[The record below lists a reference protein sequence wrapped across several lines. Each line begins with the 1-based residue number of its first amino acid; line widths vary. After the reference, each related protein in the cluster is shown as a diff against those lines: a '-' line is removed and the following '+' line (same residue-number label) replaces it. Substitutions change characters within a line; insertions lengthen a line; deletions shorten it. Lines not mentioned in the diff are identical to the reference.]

1 MGIIDLLQKK
11 KNREVETWDPTIPLT
26 AQEGPLDRGDALRQ
40 IAAYYSDGKLVV
52 SKSHR
57 SSPHILSLITE
68 IEISGYPEPVI
79 EAVDINRVQLCYDRV
94 SGGFDFRTK
103 QDEVRMRREV
113 LDLVGEMAKKRVSD
127 IHVVVY
133 EQSTLVRARV
143 AGSMEHIAEWPP
155 EYGHSFCAA
164 AFTMADAADVNYQP
178 YEYQGARVS
187 NRKDLQLPEG
197 VISLRLQFNPTVYD
211 GRCMIVRLLY
221 NTDDKT
227 AGDVSALGFTPEHL
241 EDFEFLRSK
250 PFGINVVA
258 GPTGHGKSTTLQ
270 RNIIAILKEYNY
282 NLAFFTVED
291 PPEYPIRGAVQM
303 PVTNASTQEERAAQF
318 TKAIAAALR
327 SNPDRI
333 MIGEVRDEASAGLA
347 FEAAM
352 TGHQVWTSLH
362 SNDAITIP
370 FRLRDLHVEEYKL
383 CDPSLM
389 TGMISQRLARK
400 LCRSC
405 CLPIPD
411 TDLNYNL
418 LARLEAAQVPVE
430 RLRKTNPQGCPKC
443 GGTGYASRTVVAE
456 IIIPDHQFMDYV
468 KKDRK
473 MEAEQY
479 WLTHLNGRTM
489 MEHMVDRLRA
499 GEIDPTDAERIC
511 GPILLPKRGGG
522 GGDVGSH

>member
-1 MGIIDLLQKK
+1 MGIVDLLNKK
-11 KNREVETWDPTIPLT
+11 RRPEEIWDPNIPLT
-26 AQEGPLDRGDALRQ
+26 AEGGPLDRGQQLRQ
-40 IAAYYSDGKLVV
+40 IAAYYADGKLIV

-57 SSPHILSLITE
+57 SSPHILSLIAE
-68 IEISGYPEPVI
+68 IRAGGYPEPQI
-79 EAVDINRVQLCYDRV
+79 EAVELNRVQLSYERTV
-94 SGGFDFRTK
+94 GSFDFRSK

-113 LDLVGEMAKKRVSD
+113 LDLVAEMSKRRVSD

-133 EQSTLVRARV
+133 EQSCLVRARV
-143 AGSMEHIAEWPP
+143 AGAMEYVAEWPP

-211 GRCMIVRLLY
+211 GRAMIMRILH

-227 AGDVSALGFTPEHL
+227 AGDVTALGFTPEQL

-250 PFGINVVA
+250 PYGINVVA

-282 NLAFFTVED
+282 NLAFYTVED
-291 PPEYPIRGAVQM
+291 PPEYPITGAVQM

-318 TKAIAAALR
+318 TKAIAAAMR
-327 SNPDRI
+327 SNPDRM
-333 MIGEVRDEASAGLA
+333 MIGEIRDAASAQLA

-370 FRLRDLHVEEYKL
+370 FRLRDLHVEDYKL
-383 CDPSLM
+383 CDPTLM
-389 TGMISQRLARK
+389 TGMISQRLVRK
-400 LCRSC
+400 LCKSC
-405 CLPIPD
+405 CLPIEEKE
-411 TDLNYNL
+411 LNYNL
-418 LARLEAAQVPVE
+418 LARFEAAQIPTE
-430 RLRKTNPQGCPKC
+430 RLRKRNPQGCPKC
-443 GGTGYASRTVVAE
+443 GNTGYSSRTVVAE
-456 IIIPDHQFMDYV
+456 VIIPDNDFMDMV

-473 MEAEQY
+473 QDAEQY
-479 WLTHLNGRTM
+479 WLTNLNGRNM

-499 GEIDPTDAERIC
+499 GEVDPGDAERVV
-511 GPILLPKRGGG
+511 GPIILPKRGG
-522 GGDVGSH
+522 

>member
-1 MGIIDLLQKK
+1 MAFTLLPGKK
-11 KNREVETWDPTIPLT
+11 KSFEEWDPATPLT
-26 AQEGPLDRGDALRQ
+26 AEGGPLDRGQNLRQ
-40 IAAYYSDGKLVV
+40 IAAYYNDGKLIV
-52 SKSHR
+52 SKSHK
-57 SSPHILSLITE
+57 SSPHILSLIAE
-68 IEISGYPEPVI
+68 VRAAGYPEPII
-79 EAVDINRVQLCYDRV
+79 EGVELNRIQVAYERTTG
-94 SGGFDFRTK
+94 SFDFRSK

-113 LDLVGEMAKKRVSD
+113 LNLVSDMAKRRVSD

-133 EQSTLVRARV
+133 EQSCLVRARV
-143 AGSMEHIAEWPP
+143 AGAMEHIAEWPP

-211 GRCMIVRLLY
+211 GRAMIVRLLY

-227 AGDVSALGFTPEHL
+227 AGDVAALGFTPEQL

-250 PFGINVVA
+250 PYGINVVA

-282 NLAFFTVED
+282 NLAFYTVED
-291 PPEYPIRGAVQM
+291 PPEYPIQGAVQM
-303 PVTNASTQEERAAQF
+303 PVTNANTQEERAAQF
-318 TKAIAAALR
+318 TKAIAAAMR

-333 MIGEVRDEASAGLA
+333 MIGEVRDAASAGLA

-370 FRLRDLHVEEYKL
+370 FRLRDLEVEEYKL
-383 CDPSLM
+383 CDPTLM
-389 TGMISQRLARK
+389 TGMISQRLVRK
-400 LCRSC
+400 LCKSC
-405 CLPIPD
+405 CLPIEEKE
-411 TDLNYNL
+411 LNYNL

-430 RLRKTNPQGCPKC
+430 RLRKRNPQGCPKC
-443 GGTGYASRTVVAE
+443 GSTGYSSRTVVSE
-456 IIIPDHQFMDYV
+456 IIIPDNTFMDMV
-468 KKDRK
+468 RRDQKQD
-473 MEAEQY
+473 AEQY
-479 WLTHLNGRTM
+479 WLTSLNGRNM

-499 GEIDPTDAERIC
+499 GEVDPGDAERVV
-511 GPILLPKRGGG
+511 GPIILPKRG
-522 GGDVGSH
+522 

>member
-1 MGIIDLLQKK
+1 MGIVDLLSKK
-11 KNREVETWDPTIPLT
+11 KTKRDDAASTWDPNIPLT
-26 AQEGPLDRGDALRQ
+26 AEGGPLDRGQSLRQ
-40 IAAYYSDGKLVV
+40 IAAYYADGKLVV
-52 SKSHR
+52 SKSHK

-68 IEISGYPEPVI
+68 VQIAGYPTPQI
-79 EAVDINRVQLCYDRV
+79 EAVDINRVSMCYDRV
-94 SGGFDFRTK
+94 AGGFDFRSK

-113 LDLVGEMAKKRVSD
+113 LNLVGDMAKRRVSD

-133 EQSTLVRARV
+133 ESSCLVRARV
-143 AGSMEHIAEWPP
+143 AGAMEHIAEWPP

-211 GRCMIVRLLY
+211 GRAMIVRLLY

-227 AGDVSALGFTPEHL
+227 AGDVTALGFTPEQL
-241 EDFEFLRSK
+241 EDFEFLRQK
-250 PFGINVVA
+250 PYGINVVA

-282 NLAFFTVED
+282 NLAFYTVED
-291 PPEYPIRGAVQM
+291 PPEYPIQGAVQM
-303 PVTNASTQEERAAQF
+303 PVTNASTQAERSAQF

-333 MIGEVRDEASAGLA
+333 MIGEIRDEASAGLA

-362 SNDAITIP
+362 SNDALTIP
-370 FRLRDLHVEEYKL
+370 FRLRDLHVEDYKL

-389 TGMISQRLARK
+389 TGMISQRLCRK
-400 LCRSC
+400 LCKGC
-405 CLPIPD
+405 CTPLEENE
-411 TDLNYNL
+411 LNYNT
-418 LARLEAAQVPVE
+418 LARFETAGIHYE
-430 RLRKTNPQGCPKC
+430 RLRKRNPQGCAKC
-443 GGTGYASRTVVAE
+443 NFTGYTSRTVVAE
-456 IIIPDHQFMDYV
+456 VILPDNTFMELV
-468 KKDRK
+468 KKDLK
-473 MEAEQY
+473 MDAEKY
-479 WLTHLNGRTM
+479 WLNHLNGRTM
-489 MEHMVDRLRA
+489 TEHMVDRLKA
-499 GEIDPTDAERIC
+499 GEVDPIDAERIV
-511 GPILLPKRGGG
+511 GPIILPKRGG
-522 GGDVGSH
+522 

>member
-1 MGIIDLLQKK
+1 MAFTIGRKKID
-11 KNREVETWDPTIPLT
+11 RDWDPAAPLT
-26 AQEGPLDRGDALRQ
+26 AEGGPLDRGQNLRQ
-40 IAAYYSDGKLVV
+40 IAAYYNDGKLIV
-52 SKSHR
+52 SKSHK
-57 SSPHILSLITE
+57 SSPHILSLIAE
-68 IEISGYPEPVI
+68 IRAAGYPEPII
-79 EAVDINRVQLCYDRV
+79 EAVELNRVQLSYERIA
-94 SGGFDFRTK
+94 GAFDFRSK

-113 LDLVGEMAKKRVSD
+113 LDLVGDMSKRRVSD

-133 EQSTLVRARV
+133 EQSCLVRARV
-143 AGSMEHIAEWPP
+143 AGAMEHIAEWPP

-211 GRCMIVRLLY
+211 GRAMIMRLLY

-227 AGDVSALGFTPEHL
+227 AGDVSALGFTPEQL

-250 PFGINVVA
+250 PYGINVVA

-282 NLAFFTVED
+282 NLAFYTVED
-291 PPEYPIRGAVQM
+291 PPEYPIQGAVQM
-303 PVTNASTQEERAAQF
+303 PVTNANTQEERAAQF
-318 TKAIAAALR
+318 TKAIAAAMR

-333 MIGEVRDEASAGLA
+333 MIGEIRDAASAGLA

-370 FRLRDLHVEEYKL
+370 FRLRDLEVEEYKL
-383 CDPSLM
+383 CDPTLM
-389 TGMISQRLARK
+389 TGMISQRLVRK
-400 LCRSC
+400 LCKSC
-405 CLPIPD
+405 CLPIEEKE
-411 TDLNYNL
+411 LNYNL
-418 LARLEAAQVPVE
+418 LARLEAAQVPTE
-430 RLRKTNPQGCPKC
+430 RLRKRNPQGCPKC
-443 GGTGYASRTVVAE
+443 NNTGYTSRTVVSE
-456 IIIPDHQFMDYV
+456 IIIPDNTFMDMV
-468 KKDRK
+468 RRDQKQD
-473 MEAEQY
+473 AEQY
-479 WLTHLNGRTM
+479 WLTSLNGRNM

-499 GEIDPTDAERIC
+499 GEVDPGDAERVV
-511 GPILLPKRGGG
+511 GPIILPKRG
-522 GGDVGSH
+522 